1 MEAFAYL
8 AMLGYVP
15 FSFFAYWKWPAKRA
29 AMILMFGAALF
40 LPSNFFGLDPPVLPP
55 LTKELWCP
63 LWALIGC
70 AVMKPSALR
79 SAPFRGPEALVLV
92 MCLGIVG
99 TLLTNDDP
107 IVHGPTVLPALTWYD
122 TLSDVGATLLSWFP
136 AYYLGRALFRTEAD
150 LHELLRFMVLA
161 AIWYSLPIF
170 FELRFSPQLHIMTYG
185 YFPSQFDQVFRL
197 GGYRPTVFFRHG
209 LNLALSMTVFTFA
222 AAILYRAKM
231 RLGKFWTPGRAFAFL
246 FVIIVL
252 CKSTGAYFHLA
263 MGTPLLLF
271 FGSRGYARAAL
282 ALCGLILSYPMLRLF
297 DLVPVDGIYEAMQVL
312 TNEERAISLWFRLF
326 TEGQIL
332 ENTRERIL
340 FGWGGYA
347 RSTEFDDVTG
357 EPLSV
362 LDGYWTAELG
372 THGLIGWG
380 CVFVMM
386 LYPAIRAA
394 RSAKLFDDERTRR
407 VLAGSAFL
415 VGLYV
420 FDWLPN
426 SSISLDLTF
435 FTGALA
441 GCVPGMLA
449 AQRARRAALR
459 RQRTEEARAKRRPGV
474 PPGALGSAA

>member
-1 MEAFAYL
+1 MQAIAYL

-40 LPSNFFGLDPPVLPP
+40 LPSNFFGIDPPVLPP

-70 AVMKPSALR
+70 AVMKPSALK
-79 SAPFRGPEALVLV
+79 SVPFRGPEALVLV
-92 MCLGIVG
+92 MCAGVVG
-99 TLLTNDDP
+99 TGLTNGDP
-107 IVHGPTVLPALTWYD
+107 VVHGPTVLPALTWYD
-122 TLSDVGATLLSWFP
+122 TLADVGTTIITWFP

-161 AIWYSLPIF
+161 AIWYSIPIF
-170 FELRFSPQLHIMTYG
+170 IELRISPQFHIMTYG

-209 LNLALSMTVFTFA
+209 INLALSMTVFTFA
-222 AAILYRAKM
+222 AAILYKARAP
-231 RLGKFWTPGRAFAFL
+231 LGKLWTPGRAFAFL

-263 MGTPLLLF
+263 LGTPLLLF
-271 FGSRGYARAAL
+271 FGHRGYSRAAL
-282 ALCGLILSYPMLRLF
+282 ALCALILSYPLLRLF
-297 DLVPVDGIYEAMQVL
+297 DLVPVDGIHQLMMTL
-312 TNEERAISLWFRLF
+312 TSEERANSLWFRLF

-332 ENTRERIL
+332 ENTRERII

-347 RSTEFDDVTG
+347 RSTEYDDVTG
-357 EPLSV
+357 EPLSI

-372 THGLIGWG
+372 QHGLVGWG
-380 CVFVMM
+380 SVFTMM
-386 LYPAIRAA
+386 LLPAIRAA
-394 RSAKLFDDERTRR
+394 RSAKLFETDRARR
-407 VLAGSAFL
+407 LVAGSAFL
-415 VGLYV
+415 VALYV
-420 FDWLPN
+420 FDWIPN

-449 AQRARRAALR
+449 AQRLRRAVIEVDRVDRESGHA
-459 RQRTEEARAKRRPGV
+459 RQRPR
-474 PPGALGSAA
+474 